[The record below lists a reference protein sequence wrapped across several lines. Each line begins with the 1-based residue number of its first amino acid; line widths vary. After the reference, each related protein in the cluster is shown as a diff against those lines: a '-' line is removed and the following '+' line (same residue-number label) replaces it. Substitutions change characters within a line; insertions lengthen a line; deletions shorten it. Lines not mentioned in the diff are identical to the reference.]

1 LSPWYRAILRNLS
14 LFSTFPRMRET
25 LFVCKFTTCVC
36 VITIE
41 FQEDVHLSNSQVYD
55 ARQRCIMPLLVHAI
69 RK

>member
-36 VITIE
+36 VIIID
-41 FQEDVHLSNSQVYD
+41 FQEDVQLSNSQD
-55 ARQRCIMPLLVHAI
+55 ARQKCKMPLLVHAI
-69 RK
+69 SK